1 MEGHRVVGSDDDID
15 GQGRRDGVCERENIG
30 DLGASAAPPPS
41 AAVAVTR
48 EEDSEVAGLR
58 RGMVCFEGLARV
70 SLQGAHV
77 VCESLD
83 ACLPAG
89 VRRVQQAVVDLFC
102 MLALAGVAWLM
113 WDKGSAMM
121 EYGDVTAQLGLR
133 LGYFVHVMSVLC
145 GVAACVHAL
154 LILHPVAH
162 HHSGVEGGEP
172 QP

>member
-1 MEGHRVVGSDDDID
+1 MTDAAL
-15 GQGRRDGVCERENIG
+15 RRW
-30 DLGASAAPPPS
+30 LGAACGVLS
-41 AAVAVTR
+41 AVALF
-48 EEDSEVAGLR
+48 AIMGLTLVDVGGR
-58 RGMVCFEGLARV
+58 KLFDHSVPGSLELTELLMVIVIFAALPLV
-70 SLQGAHV
+70 SLQGEHV
-77 VCESLD
+77 VFDSLD
-83 ACLPAG
+83 AYLPAG